1 MHIYRI
7 AVWRTTTTVTI
18 ISCCLRAEPSSAPTA
33 PRDRFYWLVHVRVF
47 TIFVFNIIG
56 RRLLPFA
63 TSLWT
68 THEDSPVRHSNIILI
83 IRPQQVGPRDHLHT
97 AVVIDDA
104 IVSLFV
110 DLCHDGVGGSGG
122 GGSGSNTPRINTRPR
137 RRG

>member
-1 MHIYRI
+1 M
-7 AVWRTTTTVTI
+7 
-18 ISCCLRAEPSSAPTA
+18 
-33 PRDRFYWLVHVRVF
+33 RVF